1 MTQTMDRPGASAP
14 VVNPSKGG
22 NKPWPL
28 QIWSSAVGKK
38 WVMAVTGLGML
49 GFVLAHLVGNA
60 KMYLGA
66 AEYNHYAESLKQ
78 LLVPIMPEGFVLWM
92 FRFGLIVMLIL
103 HVVSAAQ
110 LTAMNRRARPTRY
123 QSPRDYIAANFASR
137 SMRWTGIIMFLFIV
151 FHLANLTFGWL
162 VPGFVREDVYG
173 NVVAAFSQW
182 PIAVVYIAANVAVAI
197 HLFHGT
203 WSVFQTLGLN
213 NPRFNGVRR
222 GFAAGVATIVAVV
235 NCSFPIMVLA
245 GVVS

>member
-1 MTQTMDRPGASAP
+1 MTQTMDRPGAQAP
-14 VVNPSKGG
+14 VINPKKGG

-28 QIWSSAVGKK
+28 QVWSSAVGKK
-38 WVMAVTGLGML
+38 WVMAVSGLGML
-49 GFVLAHLVGNA
+49 GFVLAHLFGNA

-78 LLVPIMPEGFVLWM
+78 LLVPIMPEGLVLWL
-92 FRFGLIVMLIL
+92 FRFGLIVFLAL

-123 QSPRDYIAANFASR
+123 QSSRDYIAANFASR
-137 SMRWTGIIMFLFIV
+137 SMRWTGLIMFLFIA

-173 NVVAAFSQW
+173 NVVASFEQW
-182 PIAVVYIAANVAVAI
+182 PIAVIYIAANIAVAI

-203 WSVFQTLGLN
+203 WSVFQSLGLN
-213 NPRFNGVRR
+213 NPRYNGVRR
-222 GFAAGVATIVAVV
+222 GVAAGTATVVAVV

-245 GVVS
+245 GVVH

>member
-1 MTQTMDRPGASAP
+1 MTQTMDRPGAQAP
-14 VVNPSKGG
+14 VINPKKGG

-28 QIWSSAVGKK
+28 QVWSSAVGKK
-38 WVMAVTGLGML
+38 WVMAVTGLAML
-49 GFVLAHLVGNA
+49 GFVLAHMFGNA

-78 LLVPIMPEGFVLWM
+78 LLVPIMPEGLVLWL
-92 FRFGLIVMLIL
+92 FRFGLIVFLTL

-123 QSPRDYIAANFASR
+123 QSSRDYIAANFASR
-137 SMRWTGIIMFLFIV
+137 SMRWTGLIMFLFIA

-162 VPGFVREDVYG
+162 VPGFTREDVYG
-173 NVVAAFSQW
+173 NVVANFEQW
-182 PIAVVYIAANVAVAI
+182 PISVIYIAANIAVAV

-203 WSVFQTLGLN
+203 WSVFQSLGLN

-222 GFAAGVATIVAVV
+222 GFAAGTATLVAVV

-245 GVVS
+245 GVVH